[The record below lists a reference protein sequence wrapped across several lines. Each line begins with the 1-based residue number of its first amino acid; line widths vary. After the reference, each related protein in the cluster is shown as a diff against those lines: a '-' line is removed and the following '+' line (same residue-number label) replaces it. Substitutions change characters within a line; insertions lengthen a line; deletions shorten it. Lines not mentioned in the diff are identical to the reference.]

1 MDGAWPELILIA
13 VLVSINAVLSGTEVA
28 LISLREPQLARL
40 EDQGRSGQI
49 VARLARDPNRYLATV
64 QIGITLAGF
73 MASAVA
79 ATSLAEPL
87 IPAFSW
93 AGNAA
98 ETVAIVVVT
107 ILLAFLTLVLG
118 ELSPKRLALQR
129 AEGWAMVMARPLD
142 WFSTAM
148 TPFVWLLSVSTDA
161 VVRLFGGT
169 PGATRQEVDLGELR
183 DTILATGGLSQDH
196 SEVFLGAFDIVERT
210 VVEIMTPRTDVATVE
225 VSSTVGQGID
235 AMIDSGFSRL
245 PVTPDDHGLDAAIG
259 IVNIADLVRVERHEP
274 LLPHIREVPIFPETV
289 DVLTAL
295 RTLQQVRLQMGFV
308 VDEFG
313 GVEGI
318 VTTEDIV
325 EEIVGEIYDEEDT
338 DVASVRMD
346 GDGSFLVPGRF
357 PVHDLVDVGIH
368 VPGGNFTTV
377 AGLVLAELGHLPEVG
392 ESVTVEQWHIEV
404 VELDATA
411 ISEVRFTAADGA

>member
-1 MDGAWPELILIA
+1 VDGVWPELVLIA
-13 VLVSINAVLSGTEVA
+13 VLVATNAVLSGTEVA

-40 EDQGRSGQI
+40 EAQSRSGQV

-79 ATSLAEPL
+79 ATSLAKPL
-87 IPAFSW
+87 VPAFSW
-93 AGNAA
+93 AGSAA
-98 ETVAIVVVT
+98 ETVAVVVVT
-107 ILLAFLTLVLG
+107 IILAFLTLVFG
-118 ELSPKRLALQR
+118 ELTPKRLALQR

-169 PGATRQEVDLGELR
+169 PGATRQEVDLAELR

-210 VVEIMTPRTDVATVE
+210 VAEIMTPRTDVRTVD
-225 VSSTVGQGID
+225 VSATVGQAID
-235 AMIDSGFSRL
+235 TMVDSGFSRL
-245 PVTPDDHGLDAAIG
+245 PVTLDDRGLDAAIG
-259 IVNIADLVRVERHEP
+259 IVSLADLVSVERHEP
-274 LLPHIREVPIFPETV
+274 LSPFVREVPTFPENV
-289 DVLTAL
+289 DVLVAL
-295 RTLQQVRLQMGFV
+295 RRLQEVRIQMGFV

-338 DVASVRMD
+338 DVVSVQE
-346 GDGSFLVPGRF
+346 GPDGSFLVPGRF
-357 PVHDLVDVGIH
+357 PVHDLVDVDIH
-368 VPGGNFTTV
+368 VPGGDFTTV

-392 ESVTVEQWHIEV
+392 ESVTVEQWLIEV
-404 VELDATA
+404 VELDGTA
-411 ISEVRFTAADGA
+411 ISKVRFTPAEDP

>member
-1 MDGAWPELILIA
+1 MDGVWLELVLIA
-13 VLVSINAVLSGTEVA
+13 VLVAINAVLAGTEVA

-40 EDQGRSGQI
+40 EAQSRSGQV
-49 VARLARDPNRYLATV
+49 VAQLAREPNRYLATV

-79 ATSLAEPL
+79 ATSLAQPL
-87 IPAFSW
+87 LPAFAW

-107 ILLAFLTLVLG
+107 IILAFLTLVFG
-118 ELSPKRLALQR
+118 ELTPKRLALQR

-169 PGATRQEVDLGELR
+169 PGATRQEVDLAELR
-183 DTILATGGLSQDH
+183 DTILATGALSEDH

-210 VVEIMTPRTDVATVE
+210 VVEIMTPRTDVRTVD
-225 VSSTVGQGID
+225 VSATVGQAID
-235 AMIDSGFSRL
+235 TMVDSGFSRL
-245 PVTPDDHGLDAAIG
+245 PVTLDDRGLDAAIG
-259 IVNIADLVRVERHEP
+259 IVSLADLVSVERQKP
-274 LLPHIREVPIFPETV
+274 LLPFVREVPTFPENV
-289 DVLTAL
+289 DVLIAL
-295 RTLQQVRLQMGFV
+295 RRLQEVRIQMGFV

-338 DVASVRMD
+338 DVVSVQE
-346 GDGSFLVPGRF
+346 GPDGSFLVPGRF
-357 PVHDLVDVGIH
+357 PVHDLVDVDIH
-368 VPGGNFTTV
+368 VPGGDFTTV
-377 AGLVLAELGHLPEVG
+377 AGLVLSELGHLPEVG
-392 ESVTVEQWHIEV
+392 ESVIVEQWRIEV
-404 VELDATA
+404 VELDGTA
-411 ISEVRFTAADGA
+411 ISEVRFTSAEDA